1 MSKPYFRNSLLMLVA
16 FFLTA
21 AASQGAGPK
30 KATQEPIVITS
41 NRMEAEQLGE
51 KVTFTGN
58 VLLKK
63 EKMTMQSDSMI
74 VYYDAG
80 SKDINEIEAHGNVI
94 VRKDGRI
101 ALANQAFYYSRE
113 EKIVLTG
120 DARIV
125 ENDNELGGKKITLF
139 MRNDHSIVEGGTV
152 LFYQDKTDQKIGR
165 PENGTKLK

>member
-1 MSKPYFRNSLLMLVA
+1 MLVA
-16 FFLTA
+16 VVLTA
-21 AASQGAGPK
+21 AASPK
-30 KATQEPIVITS
+30 KATQEPMVITS

-58 VLLKK
+58 VTLKK
-63 EKMTMQSDSMI
+63 ENMTLQSDSMI

-80 SKDINEIEAHGNVI
+80 TKDMKEIEAQGNVI
-94 VRKDGRI
+94 VRKDGRT
-101 ALANQAFYYSRE
+101 ALADKAVYYSRE

-120 DARIV
+120 DARII

-152 LFYQDKTDQKIGR
+152 LFYQDKTDKKIGR
-165 PENGTKLK
+165 PEDGTKQK